1 MKNIETLYDEVKK
14 LHEDHKALKDFID
27 FPSDI
32 VPKIIE
38 PHWVAAAGV
47 LIKEKGLLSNDYK
60 TLCDTIIGSAKDVIW
75 RETYKG
81 TNIGNDFLDKFACY
95 EIIGRDAPFASNKM
109 RSFVI
114 YQPPGVYYPWHQH
127 PAEEI
132 YVVLAGK
139 AKFSLEKSTSR
150 ILNPGDHAFH
160 PSNQPHALE
169 TLSHPVMA
177 YVGWRN
183 EFDTVPIWT
192 ID

>member
-38 PHWVAAAGV
+38 PHWVPAAGV
-47 LIKEKGLLSNDYK
+47 LIREKGLLSNNYK

-139 AKFSLEKSTSR
+139 AKFSLEKTAAR
-150 ILNPGDHAFH
+150 ILNSGDHAFH

-177 YVGWRN
+177 YVVWRN
-183 EFDTVPIWT
+183 GFDTAPTWT
-192 ID
+192 I

>member
-1 MKNIETLYDEVKK
+1 MENIETLYEEVKK
-14 LHEDHKALKDFID
+14 LHEGHKGLKDFID

-38 PHWVAAAGV
+38 PHWVPAAGV
-47 LIKEKGLLSNDYK
+47 LIKEKGLVSNNYK
-60 TLCDTIIGSAKDVIW
+60 TLCDAIVGSAKDVIW

-109 RSFVI
+109 RSFVV

-132 YVVLAGK
+132 YIVLAGK
-139 AKFSLEKSTSR
+139 AKFSLEQRPSR
-150 ILNPGDHAFH
+150 ILKPGDHSFH

-169 TLSHPVMA
+169 TLSDPVMA
-177 YVGWRN
+177 YVVWRN
-183 EFDTVPIWT
+183 EFDTAPIWT
-192 ID
+192 IE

>member
-1 MKNIETLYDEVKK
+1 MKSIETLYDEVKK

-109 RSFVI
+109 RSFVV

-139 AKFSLEKSTSR
+139 AKFSLEKTAAR

-177 YVGWRN
+177 YVVWRN
-183 EFDTVPIWT
+183 GFDTAPTWT
-192 ID
+192 I

>member
-1 MKNIETLYDEVKK
+1 M
-14 LHEDHKALKDFID
+14 
-27 FPSDI
+27 
-32 VPKIIE
+32 
-38 PHWVAAAGV
+38 
-47 LIKEKGLLSNDYK
+47 
-60 TLCDTIIGSAKDVIW
+60 IW

-109 RSFVI
+109 RSFVV

-150 ILNPGDHAFH
+150 ILNPGDHAFL

-177 YVGWRN
+177 YVVWRN
-183 EFDTVPIWT
+183 EFDTAPIWT
-192 ID
+192 IE